1 MPWVRFMIPSPLFD
15 TLIEFEMHVIHSIHR
30 SRFSIALY
38 LEGNHVPSPRFRVI
52 DTQNHI
58 SSKTIRDPICMGESE
73 ELTFLLLSGD
83 G

>member
-38 LEGNHVPSPRFRVI
+38 LEGNHVPSPRFRVRHKI
-52 DTQNHI
+52 TYRL
-58 SSKTIRDPICMGESE
+58 K
-73 ELTFLLLSGD
+73 LLEILYAWERASN
-83 G
+83 